1 VEFNDGRNILSGAIM
16 SIRRSLDRRFTCTL
30 AFGAFCFALG
40 LGACTRTPPAANAD
54 GAAVPAAVENGSA
67 AANAGEMSTH
77 FAGVMPRGLTT
88 VGAATLGDALYLV
101 GGYYGSPHDYSKEFQ
116 SGVVSRL
123 SLSTGVWED
132 LPGVEPIQSP
142 AVIGDGKYLYKL
154 GGLRTLN
161 AAGQPTQLRSV
172 ADAARFDTT
181 QNRWE
186 PLPAL
191 PEPRSSTYAVVVGKT
206 LYVVGGWKL
215 DGGMYDNTWSETM
228 VTADLSAPTFAWT
241 SVKMPFQIRAH
252 GLTAFGTKIYV
263 VGGLAPESSTDA
275 VHVFDTTTGQWSDG
289 PALPTDNMT
298 ARSAVYQDRLYANGA
313 DGKIYRLS
321 EDAAK
326 WENVGAVRFAR
337 LFHEMVP
344 SPRGPLVLAGIPN
357 NNRGGRI
364 RVIERLSDE
373 LAPAGLVMN
382 LASEGPA
389 KNRQGAFLWSQQ
401 LFLFGGNNSLGQ
413 HDFAADNFVKNA
425 TRLDLGALEWR
436 PVPEFPAARQSMQA
450 LVTGKDG
457 ESALVLGGFGF
468 AGNTLSTHAEVWRH
482 DILKKEWV
490 PAADKALPEGRS
502 QFGVAEWKDAVWVF
516 GGMNFDGSREQD
528 DQIRHTTQI
537 LRLDLTKP
545 DGKFEDAGVALK
557 EPRRAFAGSV
567 LEGKY
572 YLVGGLRENFQMVQS
587 CEVLD
592 LEAKT
597 SAALPCPPE
606 HRLGA
611 ELVAVGGKLY
621 LVGGSVAQGA
631 GAREHTKRI
640 EVFDPK
646 SQSWS
651 TLAASVPLDTTE
663 QLRAFVYQDQ
673 ILLFSAQQKDA
684 RAQVALLDPRALDA
698 GRQDFVTADVPKPL
712 Q

>member
-1 VEFNDGRNILSGAIM
+1 M
-16 SIRRSLDRRFTCTL
+16 QPRRSYNRRFISTL
-30 AFGAFCFALG
+30 AFSGLALG
-40 LGACTRTPPAANAD
+40 LAACAQRPPAASAEGVAAASAAETD
-54 GAAVPAAVENGSA
+54 SAAVSG
-67 AANAGEMSTH
+67 GEMSTQ

-101 GGYYGSPHDYSKEFQ
+101 GGYYGSPHDYSREFQ
-116 SGVVSRL
+116 SGAVSRL
-123 SLSTGVWED
+123 SLSSGVWED

-142 AVIGDGKYLYKL
+142 AVIGDGTYLYKI

-161 AAGQPTQLRSV
+161 AQGQPTQLRSV
-172 ADAARFDTT
+172 AEAARFDTT
-181 QNRWE
+181 AKRWE
-186 PLPAL
+186 ALPDL
-191 PEPRSSTYAVVVGKT
+191 PEPRSSTYAVVLGRT

-228 VTADLSAPTFAWT
+228 VTADLDAPTFAWR

-252 GLTAFGTKIYV
+252 GLTAFAGKIYV

-275 VHVFDTTTGQWSDG
+275 VHVFDPATGQWTDG

-298 ARSAVYQDRLYANGA
+298 ARSAVYRDRLYANGA

-321 EDAAK
+321 ADGTK
-326 WENVGAVRFAR
+326 WEAAGGVRFPR

-344 SPRGPLVLAGIPN
+344 SERGPLVLAGIPS
-357 NNRGGRI
+357 NNRGGRV
-364 RVIERLSDE
+364 RMIERLSDE
-373 LAPAGLVMN
+373 PAPAGLVMN
-382 LASEGPA
+382 LASDGPA

-401 LFLFGGNNSLGQ
+401 LFLFGGNDSLGQ
-413 HDFAADNFVKNA
+413 HDFEQKNFVRHA
-425 TRLDLGALEWR
+425 SRLDLGALEWR

-450 LVTGKDG
+450 LVVGKDG

-468 AGNTLSTHAEVWRH
+468 AGDVLSTSGDVWRQ

-490 PAADKALPEGRS
+490 ASSRKLPEGRS
-502 QFGVAEWKDAVWVF
+502 QFGVAEWKDGVWVF
-516 GGMNFDGSREQD
+516 GGMNFDGSRERE

-537 LRLDLTKP
+537 LRLDETKP
-545 DGKFEDAGVALK
+545 DSEFVDAGVALK
-557 EPRRAFAGSV
+557 EPRRAFAGAI
-567 LEGKY
+567 LDGKY

-587 CEVLD
+587 CEVVDLD
-592 LEAKT
+592 ART
-597 SAALPCPPE
+597 SSAMPCPPE

-611 ELVAVGGKLY
+611 EMVALGGKLY
-621 LVGGSVAQGA
+621 LIGGSVAKEG

-646 SQSWS
+646 SQTWRAV
-651 TLAASVPLDTTE
+651 AASAPLDTTE

-673 ILLFSAQQKDA
+673 ILLFSAQQSEA
-684 RAQVALLDPRALDA
+684 RVQIALLDPKALEA
-698 GRQDFVTADVPKPL
+698 GRHDFQAVDVPRPL